1 MNYLAIPV
9 SNVDSSSVS
18 ISPVECVPNLALVY
32 LRTMLGPQ
40 GPKPLPNIYKKNIK
54 QRKLNKI
61 KCSTWQKLMVCWY

>member
-1 MNYLAIPV
+1 MCYLAIPV

-40 GPKPLPNIYKKNIK
+40 GPKPLPHNIYI
-54 QRKLNKI
+54 RKILNKNNLI
-61 KCSTWQKLMVCWY
+61 KSNVQHNNN